1 MIWGRMKEIFK
12 EEYNIDWKS
21 PSECEPDIDFD

>member
-1 MIWGRMKEIFK
+1 MIWARMKEIFK